1 MRNNYN
7 SLSIYKKTV
16 KIFNLNLRSFE
27 RLSSLLSSTIAWIP
41 AWAIVKSIEL
51 KYEFAGLVGEMM
63 FGPEIEAGSLH
74 NRQYTITEPQKDK
87 IRKVVN
93 TAITSLIK
101 RQNV

>member
-1 MRNNYN
+1 MKINYN
-7 SLSIYKKTV
+7 SPSIYKKTI

-27 RLSSLLSSTIAWIP
+27 RLSCLLSSTIAWIL

-51 KYEFAGLVGEMM
+51 KYEFADLVGAMM

-74 NRQYTITEPQKDK
+74 NRPYTITEPQKDK
-87 IRKVVN
+87 IRKDMI
-93 TAITSLIK
+93 TTITSLIK